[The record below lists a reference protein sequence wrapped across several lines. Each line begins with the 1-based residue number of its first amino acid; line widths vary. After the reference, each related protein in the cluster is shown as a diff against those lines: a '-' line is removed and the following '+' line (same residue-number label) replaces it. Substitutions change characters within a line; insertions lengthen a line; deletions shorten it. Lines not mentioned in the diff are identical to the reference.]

1 MSVTPVSSEQFLPRT
16 IRGRVLSF
24 TALGALGIG
33 AIAFVVPSL
42 MPVGSES
49 SRARVSAAVYP
60 ATLTWSLPHAGAD
73 DWLMPAGAVTIG
85 ESIFVVDT
93 GNNRILKLASDGGP
107 ATAVGNPDEHGPALR
122 MPMAIAT
129 DGHRLFI
136 ANSLGGNIVILDS
149 SGRLEN
155 VITLPADATGG
166 APRPIGLA
174 VTSDGGLV
182 VSDAEHHRVLRLD
195 ASGAPVWSAGTGSRG
210 GGTKGFNVPA
220 ALAVDG
226 AGNIYVVDTLNA
238 RIVKL
243 SPAGRFVRQIG
254 ERGDT
259 AGTLARPKGVAV
271 SKTGHV
277 FISDGLLAAIEVFD
291 ADGTYLGLIGRR
303 DPADTASPSMLVAP
317 AGLSIKDEVL
327 LVTDRHAG
335 IVTFELRDRR

>member
-1 MSVTPVSSEQFLPRT
+1 MSVAPVSSEQFLPRT
-16 IRGRVLSF
+16 ARGRVLSF
-24 TALGALGIG
+24 AALGALGLG
-33 AIAFVVPSL
+33 AIAFVFPSL
-42 MPVGSES
+42 MPVGRES

-60 ATLTWSLPHAGAD
+60 ATLTWSRPHAGAD

-129 DGHRLFI
+129 DGQRLFI
-136 ANSLGGNIVILDS
+136 ANSLGANIVILDS

-155 VITLPADATGG
+155 VISLPDDATGS

-182 VSDAEHHRVLRLD
+182 VSDAEHHRVLRLN
-195 ASGAPVWSAGTGSRG
+195 ATGAPVWSAGTGTRG
-210 GGTKGFNVPA
+210 RGAEGFNVPA

-238 RIVKL
+238 RIVEL
-243 SPAGRFVRQIG
+243 SPAGRFVREIG

-271 SKTGHV
+271 SKAGHV
-277 FISDGLLAAIEVFD
+277 FVSDGLLVAIEVFD
-291 ADGTYLGLIGRR
+291 PDGTYLGLIGRR
-303 DPADTASPSMLVAP
+303 DPADMNSPSVLVAP
-317 AGLSIKDEVL
+317 AGISLVGDML

-335 IVTFELRDRR
+335 LVTFELGNRR